1 MGKKLR
7 LNPKRRRRGKTRSV
21 PPARFKPRP
30 PGWRDAFV
38 SLRPWLLLIGFVT
51 MAYIFTLPGA
61 FSAPGW
67 LSSEPQVIEGRFTRC
82 GRGRGYYCVVDG
94 DTFKLGDT
102 SVRVVGIEQTD
113 SQRAF
118 SDDHHVDTV
127 PALDDLPPDLRFD
140 LVIANQV
147 LEHVVDPIDVLR
159 SLHARLSTGGVL
171 YASVPN
177 FGEYDWSAAQRQL
190 DAGGHLIKEVS
201 PWEHLNYFDVESFRS
216 MVEVSGFDVVPDPV
230 QKRAERWLRRRLH
243 RLGGLEIIARAR

>member
-1 MGKKLR
+1 MGRKLR
-7 LNPKRRRRGKTRSV
+7 FNPGRRRRGKTRSV

-102 SVRVVGIEQTD
+102 SVRVVGI
-113 SQRAF
+113 
-118 SDDHHVDTV
+118 DTAEREADCAAEAV
-127 PALDDLPPDLRFD
+127 QADASTKALQGWLNRGPFRMTHRLD
-140 LVIANQV
+140 
-147 LEHVVDPIDVLR
+147 EPIDRYGR
-159 SLHARLSTGGVL
+159 SLRTVYRLRPDGSEDRLADFMRDEGGARGYWGGGR
-171 YASVPN
+171 
-177 FGEYDWSAAQRQL
+177 GEWC
-190 DAGGHLIKEVS
+190 
-201 PWEHLNYFDVESFRS
+201 
-216 MVEVSGFDVVPDPV
+216 
-230 QKRAERWLRRRLH
+230 
-243 RLGGLEIIARAR
+243 

>member
-7 LNPKRRRRGKTRSV
+7 FNLRRRRRGKTRSV

-102 SVRVVGIEQTD
+102 SVRVVGIDTAEKDADCAAEAVQAEAST
-113 SQRAF
+113 SALQRWLNRGPF
-118 SDDHHVDTV
+118 RMTHRLDEPIDRYGRSLRTVYRLRPNGSDDRLADFM
-127 PALDDLPPDLRFD
+127 RR
-140 LVIANQV
+140 
-147 LEHVVDPIDVLR
+147 EGG
-159 SLHARLSTGGVL
+159 ARGYWGG
-171 YASVPN
+171 
-177 FGEYDWSAAQRQL
+177 GR
-190 DAGGHLIKEVS
+190 GG
-201 PWEHLNYFDVESFRS
+201 WC
-216 MVEVSGFDVVPDPV
+216 
-230 QKRAERWLRRRLH
+230 
-243 RLGGLEIIARAR
+243 

>member
-7 LNPKRRRRGKTRSV
+7 FNTGRRRRGKTRSV

-102 SVRVVGIEQTD
+102 SVRVVGI
-113 SQRAF
+113 
-118 SDDHHVDTV
+118 DTAEREAECAAEAV
-127 PALDDLPPDLRFD
+127 QAEASAKALQGWLNRGPFRMTHRLD
-140 LVIANQV
+140 
-147 LEHVVDPIDVLR
+147 EPIDRYGR
-159 SLHARLSTGGVL
+159 SLRTVYRLRPDGSEDRLADFMRREGGARGYWGGGR
-171 YASVPN
+171 
-177 FGEYDWSAAQRQL
+177 GEWC
-190 DAGGHLIKEVS
+190 
-201 PWEHLNYFDVESFRS
+201 
-216 MVEVSGFDVVPDPV
+216 
-230 QKRAERWLRRRLH
+230 
-243 RLGGLEIIARAR
+243 

>member
-7 LNPKRRRRGKTRSV
+7 FNLRRRRRGKTRSV

-94 DTFKLGDT
+94 DTFKLGDRA
-102 SVRVVGIEQTD
+102 VRVVGI
-113 SQRAF
+113 
-118 SDDHHVDTV
+118 DTAEREAECAAEAV
-127 PALDDLPPDLRFD
+127 QAEASTEALQGWLNRGPFRMTHRLD
-140 LVIANQV
+140 
-147 LEHVVDPIDVLR
+147 EPIDRYGR
-159 SLHARLSTGGVL
+159 SLRTVYRLRPDGSEDRLADFMRREGGARGYWGG
-171 YASVPN
+171 
-177 FGEYDWSAAQRQL
+177 GR
-190 DAGGHLIKEVS
+190 GG
-201 PWEHLNYFDVESFRS
+201 WC
-216 MVEVSGFDVVPDPV
+216 
-230 QKRAERWLRRRLH
+230 
-243 RLGGLEIIARAR
+243 

>member
-7 LNPKRRRRGKTRSV
+7 FNPKRRRRGKTRSV

-102 SVRVVGIEQTD
+102 SVRVVGI
-113 SQRAF
+113 
-118 SDDHHVDTV
+118 DTAEKDAEC
-127 PALDDLPPDLRFD
+127 PAEALQAEASTKALQAWLNRGPFRMTHRLD
-140 LVIANQV
+140 
-147 LEHVVDPIDVLR
+147 EPIDRYGR
-159 SLHARLSTGGVL
+159 SLRTVYRLRPDGSEDRLADFMRREGGARGYWGG
-171 YASVPN
+171 
-177 FGEYDWSAAQRQL
+177 GRGDWC
-190 DAGGHLIKEVS
+190 
-201 PWEHLNYFDVESFRS
+201 
-216 MVEVSGFDVVPDPV
+216 
-230 QKRAERWLRRRLH
+230 
-243 RLGGLEIIARAR
+243 

>member
-7 LNPKRRRRGKTRSV
+7 FNPGRRWRGKTRNV

-30 PGWRDAFV
+30 PGWRDVFV

-102 SVRVVGIEQTD
+102 SVRVVGIDTAE
-113 SQRAF
+113 
-118 SDDHHVDTV
+118 VDAEC
-127 PALDDLPPDLRFD
+127 PAEAVQAEASAKALQGWLNRGPFRMTHRLD
-140 LVIANQV
+140 
-147 LEHVVDPIDVLR
+147 EPIDRYGRALR
-159 SLHARLSTGGVL
+159 TVYRLRPDGSEDRLADVMRREGGARGYWGGGR
-171 YASVPN
+171 
-177 FGEYDWSAAQRQL
+177 GEWC
-190 DAGGHLIKEVS
+190 
-201 PWEHLNYFDVESFRS
+201 
-216 MVEVSGFDVVPDPV
+216 
-230 QKRAERWLRRRLH
+230 
-243 RLGGLEIIARAR
+243 

>member
-7 LNPKRRRRGKTRSV
+7 FNPSRRRRGKTRSV

-51 MAYIFTLPGA
+51 MAYILTLPGA

-102 SVRVVGIEQTD
+102 SVRVVGIDTAEREAECAAEAVQAEAST
-113 SQRAF
+113 SALQRWLNRGPF
-118 SDDHHVDTV
+118 RMTHR
-127 PALDDLPPDLRFD
+127 LD
-140 LVIANQV
+140 
-147 LEHVVDPIDVLR
+147 EPIDRYGR
-159 SLHARLSTGGVL
+159 SLRTVYRLRPDGSEDRLANHMRSEGGARGYWGG
-171 YASVPN
+171 
-177 FGEYDWSAAQRQL
+177 GR
-190 DAGGHLIKEVS
+190 GG
-201 PWEHLNYFDVESFRS
+201 WC
-216 MVEVSGFDVVPDPV
+216 
-230 QKRAERWLRRRLH
+230 
-243 RLGGLEIIARAR
+243 

>member
-7 LNPKRRRRGKTRSV
+7 FNPSRRRRGKTRSV

-102 SVRVVGIEQTD
+102 KVRVVGIDTAEREAECAAEALQAEAST
-113 SQRAF
+113 SALQRWLNRGPF
-118 SDDHHVDTV
+118 RMTHR
-127 PALDDLPPDLRFD
+127 LD
-140 LVIANQV
+140 
-147 LEHVVDPIDVLR
+147 EPIDRYGR
-159 SLHARLSTGGVL
+159 SLRTVYRLRPDGSEDRLADFMRREGGARGYWGRGRGG
-171 YASVPN
+171 
-177 FGEYDWSAAQRQL
+177 WC
-190 DAGGHLIKEVS
+190 
-201 PWEHLNYFDVESFRS
+201 
-216 MVEVSGFDVVPDPV
+216 
-230 QKRAERWLRRRLH
+230 
-243 RLGGLEIIARAR
+243 

>member
-7 LNPKRRRRGKTRSV
+7 FNPKRRRRRKTRSV

-94 DTFKLGDT
+94 DTFKLGDRA
-102 SVRVVGIEQTD
+102 VRVVGIDTAEREAECAAEAVQAEAST
-113 SQRAF
+113 SALQRWLNRGPF
-118 SDDHHVDTV
+118 RMTHR
-127 PALDDLPPDLRFD
+127 LD
-140 LVIANQV
+140 
-147 LEHVVDPIDVLR
+147 EPIDRYGR
-159 SLHARLSTGGVL
+159 SLRTVYRLRPDGSEDRLADFMRTEGGARGYWGGGR
-171 YASVPN
+171 
-177 FGEYDWSAAQRQL
+177 GEWC
-190 DAGGHLIKEVS
+190 
-201 PWEHLNYFDVESFRS
+201 
-216 MVEVSGFDVVPDPV
+216 
-230 QKRAERWLRRRLH
+230 
-243 RLGGLEIIARAR
+243 

>member
-7 LNPKRRRRGKTRSV
+7 FNPKRRRRGKTRSV

-102 SVRVVGIEQTD
+102 SVRVVGI
-113 SQRAF
+113 
-118 SDDHHVDTV
+118 DTAEREAECAAEAV
-127 PALDDLPPDLRFD
+127 QAEASTKALQGWLNRGPFRMTHRLD
-140 LVIANQV
+140 
-147 LEHVVDPIDVLR
+147 EPIDRYGR
-159 SLHARLSTGGVL
+159 SLRTVYRL
-171 YASVPN
+171 
-177 FGEYDWSAAQRQL
+177 R
-190 DAGGHLIKEVS
+190 
-201 PWEHLNYFDVESFRS
+201 
-216 MVEVSGFDVVPDPV
+216 PDGSEDRLADFM
-230 QKRAERWLRRRLH
+230 RAE
-243 RLGGLEIIARAR
+243 GGARGYWGGGRGGWC

>member
-7 LNPKRRRRGKTRSV
+7 FNPKRRRRRKTRSV

-94 DTFKLGDT
+94 DTFKLGDRA
-102 SVRVVGIEQTD
+102 VRVVGI
-113 SQRAF
+113 
-118 SDDHHVDTV
+118 DTAEREAECAAEAV
-127 PALDDLPPDLRFD
+127 QAEASTEALQGWLNRGPFRMTHRLD
-140 LVIANQV
+140 
-147 LEHVVDPIDVLR
+147 EPIDRYGR
-159 SLHARLSTGGVL
+159 SLRTVYRLRPDGSEDRLADFMRREGGARGYWGG
-171 YASVPN
+171 
-177 FGEYDWSAAQRQL
+177 GR
-190 DAGGHLIKEVS
+190 GG
-201 PWEHLNYFDVESFRS
+201 WC
-216 MVEVSGFDVVPDPV
+216 
-230 QKRAERWLRRRLH
+230 
-243 RLGGLEIIARAR
+243 

>member
-7 LNPKRRRRGKTRSV
+7 LNPKRRRRGKTGSV

-94 DTFKLGDT
+94 DTFKLGDRA
-102 SVRVVGIEQTD
+102 VRVVGIDTAEREAECAAEAVQAET
-113 SQRAF
+113 STRALQGWLNRGPF
-118 SDDHHVDTV
+118 RMTHR
-127 PALDDLPPDLRFD
+127 LD
-140 LVIANQV
+140 
-147 LEHVVDPIDVLR
+147 EPIDRYGR
-159 SLHARLSTGGVL
+159 SLRTVYHLRPDGSEDRL
-171 YASVPN
+171 AD
-177 FGEYDWSAAQRQL
+177 F
-190 DAGGHLIKEVS
+190 
-201 PWEHLNYFDVESFRS
+201 
-216 MVEVSGFDVVPDPV
+216 M
-230 QKRAERWLRRRLH
+230 RAE
-243 RLGGLEIIARAR
+243 GGARGYWGGGRGEWC

>member
-7 LNPKRRRRGKTRSV
+7 FNPSRRRRGKTRSV

-102 SVRVVGIEQTD
+102 SVRVVGI
-113 SQRAF
+113 
-118 SDDHHVDTV
+118 DTAEKDAEC
-127 PALDDLPPDLRFD
+127 PAEAVQAEASTKALQGWLNRGPFRMTHRLD
-140 LVIANQV
+140 
-147 LEHVVDPIDVLR
+147 EPIDRYGR
-159 SLHARLSTGGVL
+159 SLRTVYRLRPDGNEDRLADFMRDEGGARGYWGG
-171 YASVPN
+171 
-177 FGEYDWSAAQRQL
+177 GR
-190 DAGGHLIKEVS
+190 GG
-201 PWEHLNYFDVESFRS
+201 WC
-216 MVEVSGFDVVPDPV
+216 
-230 QKRAERWLRRRLH
+230 
-243 RLGGLEIIARAR
+243 

>member
-7 LNPKRRRRGKTRSV
+7 FNPKRRRRGKTRSV

-102 SVRVVGIEQTD
+102 SVRVVGIDTAEREAECAAEAVQAEAST
-113 SQRAF
+113 RALQGWLNRGPF
-118 SDDHHVDTV
+118 RMTHR
-127 PALDDLPPDLRFD
+127 LD
-140 LVIANQV
+140 
-147 LEHVVDPIDVLR
+147 EPIDRYGR
-159 SLHARLSTGGVL
+159 SLRTVYRL
-171 YASVPN
+171 
-177 FGEYDWSAAQRQL
+177 R
-190 DAGGHLIKEVS
+190 
-201 PWEHLNYFDVESFRS
+201 
-216 MVEVSGFDVVPDPV
+216 PDGSEDRLADFM
-230 QKRAERWLRRRLH
+230 RAE
-243 RLGGLEIIARAR
+243 GGARGYWGGGRGGWC

>member
-7 LNPKRRRRGKTRSV
+7 FNPGRRWGGKTRNV

-94 DTFKLGDT
+94 DTFKLGDRA
-102 SVRVVGIEQTD
+102 VRVVGI
-113 SQRAF
+113 
-118 SDDHHVDTV
+118 DTAEREAECAAEAV
-127 PALDDLPPDLRFD
+127 QAEASAKALQGWLNRGPFRMTHRLD
-140 LVIANQV
+140 
-147 LEHVVDPIDVLR
+147 EPIDRYGR
-159 SLHARLSTGGVL
+159 SLRTVYRLRPDGSEDRLADFMRREGGARGYWGG
-171 YASVPN
+171 
-177 FGEYDWSAAQRQL
+177 GR
-190 DAGGHLIKEVS
+190 GG
-201 PWEHLNYFDVESFRS
+201 WC
-216 MVEVSGFDVVPDPV
+216 
-230 QKRAERWLRRRLH
+230 
-243 RLGGLEIIARAR
+243 

>member
-7 LNPKRRRRGKTRSV
+7 FNPGRRRRGKTRSV

-102 SVRVVGIEQTD
+102 SVRVVG
-113 SQRAF
+113 
-118 SDDHHVDTV
+118 VDTAEREAECAAEAV
-127 PALDDLPPDLRFD
+127 QAEASTEALQGWLNRGPFRMTHRLD
-140 LVIANQV
+140 
-147 LEHVVDPIDVLR
+147 EPIDRYGR
-159 SLHARLSTGGVL
+159 SLRTVYRLRPDGSEDRLADHMRTEGGARGHWGG
-171 YASVPN
+171 
-177 FGEYDWSAAQRQL
+177 GR
-190 DAGGHLIKEVS
+190 GG
-201 PWEHLNYFDVESFRS
+201 WC
-216 MVEVSGFDVVPDPV
+216 
-230 QKRAERWLRRRLH
+230 
-243 RLGGLEIIARAR
+243 

>member
-7 LNPKRRRRGKTRSV
+7 FNPKRRRRRKTRSV

-94 DTFKLGDT
+94 DTFKLGDRA
-102 SVRVVGIEQTD
+102 VRVVGIDTAE
-113 SQRAF
+113 
-118 SDDHHVDTV
+118 VDAEC
-127 PALDDLPPDLRFD
+127 PAEAVQAEASTKALQGWLNRGPFRMTHRLD
-140 LVIANQV
+140 
-147 LEHVVDPIDVLR
+147 EPIDRYGR
-159 SLHARLSTGGVL
+159 SLRTVYRLRPDGSEDRLADFMRREGGARGYWGGGR
-171 YASVPN
+171 
-177 FGEYDWSAAQRQL
+177 GEWC
-190 DAGGHLIKEVS
+190 
-201 PWEHLNYFDVESFRS
+201 
-216 MVEVSGFDVVPDPV
+216 
-230 QKRAERWLRRRLH
+230 
-243 RLGGLEIIARAR
+243 

>member
-7 LNPKRRRRGKTRSV
+7 FNPKRRRRGKTRSV

-94 DTFKLGDT
+94 DTFKLGDRA
-102 SVRVVGIEQTD
+102 VRVVGIDTAE
-113 SQRAF
+113 
-118 SDDHHVDTV
+118 VDAEC
-127 PALDDLPPDLRFD
+127 PAEAVQAEASTKALQGWLNRGPFRMTHRLD
-140 LVIANQV
+140 
-147 LEHVVDPIDVLR
+147 EPIDRYGR
-159 SLHARLSTGGVL
+159 SLRTVYRLRPDGSEDRLADFMRREGGARGYWGG
-171 YASVPN
+171 
-177 FGEYDWSAAQRQL
+177 GRGDWC
-190 DAGGHLIKEVS
+190 
-201 PWEHLNYFDVESFRS
+201 
-216 MVEVSGFDVVPDPV
+216 
-230 QKRAERWLRRRLH
+230 
-243 RLGGLEIIARAR
+243 

>member
-7 LNPKRRRRGKTRSV
+7 FNPRRRRRGKTRSV

-38 SLRPWLLLIGFVT
+38 SLRPWLLLIGFAT

-102 SVRVVGIEQTD
+102 SVRAVGI
-113 SQRAF
+113 
-118 SDDHHVDTV
+118 DTAEREAGC
-127 PALDDLPPDLRFD
+127 PAEAVQAEASTKALQGWLNRGPFRMTHRLD
-140 LVIANQV
+140 
-147 LEHVVDPIDVLR
+147 EPIDRYGR
-159 SLHARLSTGGVL
+159 SLRTVYRLRPDGSEDRLADFMRREGGARGYWGG
-171 YASVPN
+171 
-177 FGEYDWSAAQRQL
+177 GRGDWC
-190 DAGGHLIKEVS
+190 
-201 PWEHLNYFDVESFRS
+201 
-216 MVEVSGFDVVPDPV
+216 
-230 QKRAERWLRRRLH
+230 
-243 RLGGLEIIARAR
+243 

>member
-7 LNPKRRRRGKTRSV
+7 FNPKRRRRGKTRSV

-94 DTFKLGDT
+94 DTFKLGDRA
-102 SVRVVGIEQTD
+102 VRVVGIDTAE
-113 SQRAF
+113 
-118 SDDHHVDTV
+118 VDAECAAEAV
-127 PALDDLPPDLRFD
+127 QAEASAKALQGWLNRGPFRMTHRLD
-140 LVIANQV
+140 
-147 LEHVVDPIDVLR
+147 EPIDRYGR
-159 SLHARLSTGGVL
+159 SLRTVYRLRPDGSEDRLADFMRREGGARGYWGGGR
-171 YASVPN
+171 
-177 FGEYDWSAAQRQL
+177 GEWC
-190 DAGGHLIKEVS
+190 
-201 PWEHLNYFDVESFRS
+201 
-216 MVEVSGFDVVPDPV
+216 
-230 QKRAERWLRRRLH
+230 
-243 RLGGLEIIARAR
+243 

>member
-7 LNPKRRRRGKTRSV
+7 FNPKRRRRGKTRSV

-94 DTFKLGDT
+94 DTFKLGDRA
-102 SVRVVGIEQTD
+102 VRVVGIDTAE
-113 SQRAF
+113 
-118 SDDHHVDTV
+118 VDAEC
-127 PALDDLPPDLRFD
+127 PAEAVQAEASTEALQGWLNRGPFRMTHRLD
-140 LVIANQV
+140 
-147 LEHVVDPIDVLR
+147 EPIDRYGR
-159 SLHARLSTGGVL
+159 SLRTVYRLRPDGSEDRLADFMRREGGARGYWGGGR
-171 YASVPN
+171 
-177 FGEYDWSAAQRQL
+177 GEWC
-190 DAGGHLIKEVS
+190 
-201 PWEHLNYFDVESFRS
+201 
-216 MVEVSGFDVVPDPV
+216 
-230 QKRAERWLRRRLH
+230 
-243 RLGGLEIIARAR
+243 

>member
-7 LNPKRRRRGKTRSV
+7 FNPNRRRRGKTRSV

-102 SVRVVGIEQTD
+102 SVRVVGIDTAEREAECAAEAVQAEAST
-113 SQRAF
+113 SALQRWLNRGPF
-118 SDDHHVDTV
+118 RMTHR
-127 PALDDLPPDLRFD
+127 LD
-140 LVIANQV
+140 
-147 LEHVVDPIDVLR
+147 EPIDRYGR
-159 SLHARLSTGGVL
+159 SLRTVYRLRPDGSEDRLADFMRREGGARGYWGGGR
-171 YASVPN
+171 
-177 FGEYDWSAAQRQL
+177 GEWC
-190 DAGGHLIKEVS
+190 
-201 PWEHLNYFDVESFRS
+201 
-216 MVEVSGFDVVPDPV
+216 
-230 QKRAERWLRRRLH
+230 
-243 RLGGLEIIARAR
+243 

>member
-7 LNPKRRRRGKTRSV
+7 FNPKRRRRGKTRSV

-102 SVRVVGIEQTD
+102 SVRVVGIDTAEREAECPAEAVQTEA
-113 SQRAF
+113 SAK
-118 SDDHHVDTV
+118 
-127 PALDDLPPDLRFD
+127 ALQGWLNRGPFRMTHRLD
-140 LVIANQV
+140 
-147 LEHVVDPIDVLR
+147 EPIDRYGR
-159 SLHARLSTGGVL
+159 SLRTVYRLRPDGSEDRLADFMRREGGARGYWGGGR
-171 YASVPN
+171 
-177 FGEYDWSAAQRQL
+177 GEWC
-190 DAGGHLIKEVS
+190 
-201 PWEHLNYFDVESFRS
+201 
-216 MVEVSGFDVVPDPV
+216 
-230 QKRAERWLRRRLH
+230 
-243 RLGGLEIIARAR
+243 